1 MVQILLAL
9 SLDPQTS
16 NMHNI
21 FWQLSDVMS
30 SDTNIVWCKKVRLR
44 CKEDYPTR
52 FGFIGFIYLLSA
64 HPGDTIC
71 INWKMDVMYWT
82 ETLYIPDS
90 KECAGP
96 EDWGLGPRRAVAV
109 VDKWV
114 VAGTWHDAAPWH
126 TDTVAQPPH
135 IIHQYSPSFI
145 QDLSKFMIIMSTLQ
159 IAALKSFLWWNK
171 M

>member
-52 FGFIGFIYLLSA
+52 LGFIGFIYLLSA

-109 VDKWV
+109 VIN
-114 VAGTWHDAAPWH
+114 G
-126 TDTVAQPPH
+126 
-135 IIHQYSPSFI
+135 
-145 QDLSKFMIIMSTLQ
+145 L
-159 IAALKSFLWWNK
+159 
-171 M
+171 